1 MDLELELQ
9 KQGVNMV
16 LLEAV
21 KEFRIQNQT
30 EENFLYRVPQPRYL
44 YYGKEVWEAA
54 LAAILCGENLLLAG
68 PKARGKNTLA
78 ENLATIFGRPVWN
91 ISCYVNI
98 DAAAL
103 IGTDTFVNQN
113 VVFRDGPVSLCAKHG
128 GFGVLD
134 EINMAKNE
142 ALAVLHAVLDFRKN
156 IDISGYDSIAL
167 HKATRFIAT
176 MNHGYAGTREINE
189 ALASRFVIIHMP
201 PITTENLQKLLLQ
214 EFPSLKPQWAEQ
226 FAMLFHELEKKCN
239 SSEISTKAL
248 DFRGLL
254 SAIRMIQKGLTAEV
268 ALRMGIVNKSF
279 DALERKLIEDV
290 IAVRIPKAFGVL
302 DLFDR

>member
-1 MDLELELQ
+1 MDLELELK
-9 KQGVNMV
+9 KQGVNPT

-21 KEFRIQNQT
+21 HTFRQQNQT
-30 EENFLYRVPQPRYL
+30 EQSFLYRIPEVKYV

-54 LAAILCGENLLLAG
+54 LAALLCGENVLLAG
-68 PKARGKNTLA
+68 PKATGKNTLA
-78 ENLATIFGRPVWN
+78 ENLATLFQRPVWN

-128 GFGVLD
+128 GFGILD

-142 ALAVLHAVLDFRKN
+142 ALAVLHAVLDFRKH
-156 IDISGYDSIAL
+156 IDVSGYDAIAL
-167 HKATRFIAT
+167 DKATRFIAT

-189 ALASRFVIIHMP
+189 ALASRFVVIHMP
-201 PITTENLQKLLLQ
+201 LISTENLQKLLLR
-214 EFPSLKPQWAEQ
+214 EFPNLKPQWAEQ
-226 FAMLFHELEKKCN
+226 FALLFRELEQKCN
-239 SSEISTKAL
+239 SSEISTKPL

-254 SAIRMIQKGLTAEV
+254 ASIRMIKQGLSAEA
-268 ALRMGIVNKSF
+268 ALQIGIVNKSF
-279 DALERKLIEDV
+279 GALARQLVADM
-290 IAVRIPKAFGVL
+290 IAVRIPHTFGAD

>member
-1 MDLELELQ
+1 MDLELELK
-9 KQGVNMV
+9 KQGVNPA

-21 KEFRIQNQT
+21 KAFRMENQT
-30 EENFLYRVPQPRYL
+30 EQDFLYRVPEVRYV

-68 PKARGKNTLA
+68 PKATGKNTLA

-142 ALAVLHAVLDFRKN
+142 ALAVLHAVLDFRKS
-156 IDISGYDSIAL
+156 IDVSGYDAIPL
-167 HKATRFIAT
+167 DKATRFIAT

-189 ALASRFVIIHMP
+189 ALASRFIVIHMP
-201 PITTENLQKLLLQ
+201 PITTEDLQKLLLR
-214 EFPSLKPQWAEQ
+214 EFPNLKPQWAEQ
-226 FAMLFHELEKKCN
+226 FALLFHELEQKCN

-254 SAIRMIQKGLTAEV
+254 ASIRMIEKGLSAEV
-268 ALRMGIVNKSF
+268 ALCMGIVNKSF
-279 DALERKLIEDV
+279 DALERQLIADV
-290 IAVRIPKAFGVL
+290 IAVRIPKTFGVM

>member
-1 MDLELELQ
+1 M
-9 KQGVNMV
+9 
-16 LLEAV
+16 
-21 KEFRIQNQT
+21 
-30 EENFLYRVPQPRYL
+30 
-44 YYGKEVWEAA
+44 
-54 LAAILCGENLLLAG
+54 
-68 PKARGKNTLA
+68 
-78 ENLATIFGRPVWN
+78 
-91 ISCYVNI
+91 
-98 DAAAL
+98 
-103 IGTDTFVNQN
+103 
-113 VVFRDGPVSLCAKHG
+113 
-128 GFGVLD
+128 
-134 EINMAKNE
+134 
-142 ALAVLHAVLDFRKN
+142 
-156 IDISGYDSIAL
+156 
-167 HKATRFIAT
+167 
-176 MNHGYAGTREINE
+176 
-189 ALASRFVIIHMP
+189 IIHMP